1 MSQPNPFTPA
11 FGTAPAILAGRDAL
25 LQEMHDALE
34 QGRGNPNLSSIL
46 IGARGTGKT
55 VCLSY
60 ISEDAEENGWVAV
73 STSAIPGMLED
84 LYEQVLRK
92 ARGFIKT
99 HEGVRL
105 TSLGIG
111 PVSAGWEHGDWRA
124 GNWRTRMSDVIDN
137 LGDRDVGLLMTI
149 DEVDASLDEMIAL
162 ASVYQHFV
170 REGRKVALVMAGL
183 PGNVSALLSNKSVS
197 FLRRA
202 QQHRLA
208 RISDADVADAMRRT
222 IESAG
227 KTIDERALSAC
238 IEAVDGFPYM
248 LQLVGF
254 RSWQAAQ
261 GDARI
266 SLAAARHG
274 IAGARRDF
282 ESHVLASTY
291 RELSPTDLLFVEA
304 MLPDKRESRLADIA
318 RRMGVTSRYASS
330 YRARLQSAGVIEE
343 LARGIVCFSLPG
355 FADYVASRMPDE

>member
-11 FGTAPAILAGRDAL
+11 FGTAPAILAGRDTL

-60 ISEDAEENGWVAV
+60 ISENAEENGWVAV

-111 PVSAGWEHGDWRA
+111 PVSAGWERGGRQA
-124 GNWRTRMSDVIDN
+124 GNWRTRMSDVLDD

-227 KTIDERALSAC
+227 KAIDERALSAC

-330 YRARLQSAGVIEE
+330 YRARLQSAGVIDE